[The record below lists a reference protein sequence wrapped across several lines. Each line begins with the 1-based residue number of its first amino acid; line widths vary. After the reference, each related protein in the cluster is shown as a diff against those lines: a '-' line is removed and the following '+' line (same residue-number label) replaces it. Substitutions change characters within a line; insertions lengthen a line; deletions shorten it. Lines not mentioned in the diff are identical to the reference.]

1 MTLSGGKI
9 PDSRRPRT
17 RAPGPTNVDG
27 LALVHA
33 ILQSGRELRQR
44 LAAVGH
50 ARHLSDSELLLL
62 WACSRPPTVA
72 DDEKALGE
80 ATSSEQ
86 VPGGE
91 GASGAGHSEAGLAG
105 PLGLSGGELSGML
118 YDLRDRGLVRFSRVP
133 DGDTRQ
139 RIELSADGQTVL
151 AEAIEAFNSVVEEW
165 LASIPAGTVAA
176 WTPPR
181 ANSTKRPT
189 AKPSAEKPSAE
200 KLSAEKLS
208 AKGPS
213 AAKPSVEQPSVA
225 AIARTRPPRGASAI
239 RASATRASAIGAS
252 TMRASNG
259 GSNGI
264 PTEASLTRLA
274 TRRPR
279 SKRGA
284 A

>member
-1 MTLSGGKI
+1 MTLSGGKV

-17 RAPGPTNVDG
+17 RAPRPTNVDG

-80 ATSSEQ
+80 STSSEQ
-86 VPGGE
+86 VLGGE
-91 GASGAGHSEAGLAG
+91 GASGAEHSEAGLAG

-151 AEAIEAFNSVVEEW
+151 AEAIEAFNTVVEEW

-181 ANSTKRPT
+181 ADSAKRPT
-189 AKPSAEKPSAE
+189 A

-208 AKGPS
+208 AAKPS
-213 AAKPSVEQPSVA
+213 VEQPSVEQPSVEQPSVA

-239 RASATRASAIGAS
+239 RASAIRAS

-264 PTEASLTRLA
+264 PTAASLTRIT

>member
-1 MTLSGGKI
+1 
-9 PDSRRPRT
+9 
-17 RAPGPTNVDG
+17 VDG

-80 ATSSEQ
+80 ATSGEQ
-86 VPGGE
+86 VLGGE

-151 AEAIEAFNSVVEEW
+151 VEAIEAFNTVVGEW

-181 ANSTKRPT
+181 A
-189 AKPSAEKPSAE
+189 SA
-200 KLSAEKLS
+200 
-208 AKGPS
+208 
-213 AAKPSVEQPSVA
+213 
-225 AIARTRPPRGASAI
+225 IRASAI
-239 RASATRASAIGAS
+239 RASAIQAS

-264 PTEASLTRLA
+264 PTEASLTRIA